1 MTVLLSIILFTALG
15 GVLSV
20 LAAAV
25 FLLLPE
31 HKQKHVLPHGISFA
45 IGALLTGAFCGLI
58 PHAFEEVPVE
68 DMSSLSATILAGI
81 LLFFVLEKLLVWRH
95 CHSHA
100 CEAHGEESHDH
111 QHHDHGHSHSVQPA
125 GHRPAGMFIILGDS
139 IHNFVD
145 GVLIGAAFLTDV
157 QLGIVTSLAVAA
169 HEIPQEVGDFAILLH
184 SGYKRGEALLYNVLA
199 SLSTVVGGVLAYFSL
214 GDLHQI
220 LPYFLTLAASSFI
233 YIAVADL
240 IPSLHQK
247 TDIKTSLQQIGFILA
262 GVVLIL
268 VMQSIAHRFEGK
280 IDEGRVEQTG
290 IV

>member
-1 MTVLLSIILFTALG
+1 VTILLFIILFTAIG
-15 GVLSV
+15 GILSV
-20 LAAAV
+20 LAASV

-31 HKQKHVLPHGISFA
+31 RHRQSVLPHGISFA

-58 PHAFEEVPVE
+58 PHAFEEVAVE
-68 DMSSLSATILAGI
+68 DMSMLSATILAGI
-81 LLFFVLEKLLVWRH
+81 LLFFVLEKLLIWRH
-95 CHSHA
+95 CHTET
-100 CEAHGEESHDH
+100 CEAHGEESHADH
-111 QHHDHGHSHSVQPA
+111 SHDHDHGHSHRTEP
-125 GHRPAGMFIILGDS
+125 GHRPAGVFIILGDS

-145 GVLIGAAFLTDV
+145 GVLIAAAFLTDV

-184 SGYKRGEALLYNVLA
+184 SGYTRSKALLYNILA

-214 GDLHQI
+214 GDLHHV

-240 IPSLHQK
+240 IPSLHRK

-268 VMQSIAHRFEGK
+268 TMQGIAHRFEGK
-280 IDEGRVEQTG
+280 IDGNSEHQVG
-290 IV
+290 I